1 MINISTIKNVSHIKK
16 CPKGVI
22 ISGDGV
28 GNIMFVILKG
38 EVGIYTSGKYP
49 GAEMVS
55 TLGAGDLFADPGLLL
70 DKKAVY
76 TAVALSEAIILPI
89 ERRGVIDFIRDE
101 PSLAYELIKEL
112 SLRLDSASTA
122 YKELIVQNNGYQSLH
137 KTKAE
142 GMRRQT
148 SEAATKDDADPD
160 DAVLKDDADPK
171 DDATPK
177 DDVTPQDVTPPAP
190 LSESL
195 AEKKKFMLFPEEH
208 GSYALILDNDPA
220 YLMNKAYTCPICRKS
235 FHALVVRP
243 SKLLPVSTDGDMR
256 TRYKGIEPL
265 YYDVI
270 TCPDCLYSALPD
282 VFNNPDKSKQDIQRD
297 LEQLKGS
304 ADILFGSEK
313 DAHSVFAG
321 YYLAL
326 FCAPVSFVKFQPVSG
341 KLLYKLS
348 RVYQDAGDETLEKLT
363 AKKALDNYLYTYSKI
378 SVTPAQEQQ
387 YCILI
392 GELYLKQNDLK
403 NALTFFN
410 KAKTMADANRA
421 LKNHAENRA
430 YEIRALAAEQK

>member
-1 MINISTIKNVSHIKK
+1 MINFGTIKNISHIKK

-22 ISGDGV
+22 ISGDGA

-38 EVGIYTSGKYP
+38 EVGIYTNGKLP
-49 GAEMVS
+49 GAEMIS
-55 TLGAGDLFADPGLLL
+55 TLGSGDLFADPGLLL
-70 DKKAVY
+70 DKKAAY
-76 TAVALSEAIILPI
+76 TAVALSEAIILPV

-101 PSLAYELIKEL
+101 PSLTYELIKDL
-112 SLRLDSASTA
+112 CLRLDSANAA
-122 YKELIVQNNGYQSLH
+122 YKELIVQNNGFQALH
-137 KTKAE
+137 KTKTE
-142 GMRRQT
+142 EQSRQAP
-148 SEAATKDDADPD
+148 EAAPPD
-160 DAVLKDDADPK
+160 E
-171 DDATPK
+171 
-177 DDVTPQDVTPPAP
+177 TPPEP
-190 LSESL
+190 LP
-195 AEKKKFMLFPEEH
+195 EKPADKRKFILFPEEH
-208 GSYALILDNDPA
+208 GSYVLTLDHDPA
-220 YLMNKAYTCPICRKS
+220 YLMSKAYTCPICRKS
-235 FHALVVRP
+235 FNSLVVRP
-243 SKLLPVSTDGDMR
+243 SKLVPASTDRDMR

-282 VFNNPDKSKQDIQRD
+282 VFDHPDKSKQDIQRD
-297 LEQLKGS
+297 LEQLKDS
-304 ADILFGSEK
+304 ADVLFGSVK

-326 FCAPVSFVKFQPVSG
+326 FCAPLSFVKYQPVSG

-348 RVYQDAGDETLEKLT
+348 RVYQDAGDETMEKLT

-410 KAKTMADANRA
+410 KAKTMTDTNRV

-430 YEIRALAAEQK
+430 YEIRTMAHQK